1 MSPKSSS
8 APSPRTGGCPRS
20 RRRSWPRRATPSREQ
35 ARRRSR
41 EMRGTVKPLWLTEIV
56 AVWRYV
62 QRNYFLT
69 KRYFMWELVWLTF
82 TTVNAMSIT
91 FIGAGVE
98 LVGGGEGTDTERL
111 MTFLL
116 VGALIWSYLSM
127 IFDVLSETV
136 QWERWEGTIEY
147 TFMSPTSRVTHLLA
161 MVLGV
166 AMLAFDL
173 DLSEANYWAALVV
186 IAVCSISLVG
196 FGVVAAVMPL
206 LSPEKGQQVTYI
218 VSALLL
224 LVSGVYYPVKVLPD
238 WMQTIAQY
246 SPVTYALEGSRA
258 ALQDGVGLSELWGS
272 IWPLLVMGAVFV
284 PMGLFVFHLGE
295 SYAKRTGK
303 LKRSG

>member
-1 MSPKSSS
+1 VLKEIRMHNMLK
-8 APSPRTGGCPRS
+8 PR
-20 RRRSWPRRATPSREQ
+20 
-35 ARRRSR
+35 
-41 EMRGTVKPLWLTEIV
+41 WLVEVI
-56 AVWRYV
+56 AVWGYV

-147 TFMSPTSRVTHLLA
+147 TFMSPTSRVTHLLGMGVYA
-161 MVLGV
+161 VVYGIARTAVVLGV

-173 DLSEANYWAALVV
+173 DLSDANYWAAMVV
-186 IAVCSISLVG
+186 LAVCSISLVG

-238 WMQTIAQY
+238 WMQVIAQY

-258 ALQDGVGLSELWGS
+258 ALQDGVGLSQLWGS
-272 IWPLLVMGAVFV
+272 IWPLLVMGVVFV

>member
-1 MSPKSSS
+1 MHNMLK
-8 APSPRTGGCPRS
+8 PR
-20 RRRSWPRRATPSREQ
+20 
-35 ARRRSR
+35 
-41 EMRGTVKPLWLTEIV
+41 WLVEVI
-56 AVWRYV
+56 AVWGYV

-147 TFMSPTSRVTHLLA
+147 TFMSPTSRVTHLLGMGVYA
-161 MVLGV
+161 VVYGIARTAVVLGV

-173 DLSEANYWAALVV
+173 DLLEANYWAALVV
-186 IAVCSISLVG
+186 LAVCSISLVG

-238 WMQTIAQY
+238 WMQVMAQF

-258 ALQDGVGLSELWGS
+258 ALLDGVGILQLWGS
-272 IWPLLVMGAVFV
+272 IWPLLIMGVVFV

>member
-1 MSPKSSS
+1 VRKELREEMHNMLK
-8 APSPRTGGCPRS
+8 PR
-20 RRRSWPRRATPSREQ
+20 
-35 ARRRSR
+35 
-41 EMRGTVKPLWLTEIV
+41 WLVEVI
-56 AVWRYV
+56 AVWGYV

-91 FIGAGVE
+91 FIGAGVD

-111 MTFLL
+111 MAFLL

-147 TFMSPTSRVTHLLA
+147 TFMSPTSRVTHLLGMGVYA
-161 MVLGV
+161 VVYGIARTVVVLGV
-166 AMLAFDL
+166 AMLAFEL

-186 IAVCSISLVG
+186 LAGCSISLVG

-224 LVSGVYYPVKVLPD
+224 LVSGVYYPVKVLPE
-238 WMQTIAQY
+238 WMQVIAQF

-258 ALQDGVGLSELWGS
+258 ALLDGVGLPQLWDS
-272 IWPLLVMGAVFV
+272 LWPLLIMGAVFV
-284 PMGLFVFHLGE
+284 PMGLFVFKLGE

>member
-1 MSPKSSS
+1 MQNMP
-8 APSPRTGGCPRS
+8 
-20 RRRSWPRRATPSREQ
+20 
-35 ARRRSR
+35 
-41 EMRGTVKPLWLTEIV
+41 KPLWLIEVI
-56 AVWRYV
+56 AVWGYV

-91 FIGAGVE
+91 FIGAGVG
-98 LVGGGEGTDTERL
+98 LVGGGEGIDTQRL

-147 TFMSPTSRVTHLLA
+147 TFMSPTSRVTHLLGMGVYA
-161 MVLGV
+161 VVYGIIRTAVVLGV

-173 DLSEANYWAALVV
+173 DLSQANYWAALVV
-186 IAVCSISLVG
+186 LAVCSISLVG

-218 VSALLL
+218 ISALLL
-224 LVSGVYYPVKVLPD
+224 LVSGVYYPVKVLPE
-238 WMQTIAQY
+238 WMQVAAQF

-258 ALQDGVGLSELWGS
+258 ALLRGVGVSQLWES

-284 PMGLFVFHLGE
+284 PLGLFVFHLGE

>member
-1 MSPKSSS
+1 MHNMLK
-8 APSPRTGGCPRS
+8 PR
-20 RRRSWPRRATPSREQ
+20 
-35 ARRRSR
+35 
-41 EMRGTVKPLWLTEIV
+41 WLVEVI
-56 AVWRYV
+56 AVWGYV

-116 VGALIWSYLSM
+116 IGALIWSYLSM

-147 TFMSPTSRVTHLLA
+147 TFMSPTSRVTHLLGMGVYA
-161 MVLGV
+161 VVYGIIRTAIVLGV

-186 IAVCSISLVG
+186 LAVCSISLVG

-224 LVSGVYYPVKVLPD
+224 LVSGVYYPVKVLPE
-238 WMQTIAQY
+238 WMQVIAQF

-258 ALQDGVGLSELWGS
+258 ALLGGVGLSQLWGS
-272 IWPLLVMGAVFV
+272 IWPLLLMGAVFV

>member
-1 MSPKSSS
+1 MHNMLK
-8 APSPRTGGCPRS
+8 PR
-20 RRRSWPRRATPSREQ
+20 
-35 ARRRSR
+35 
-41 EMRGTVKPLWLTEIV
+41 WLVEVI
-56 AVWRYV
+56 AVWGYV

-147 TFMSPTSRVTHLLA
+147 TFMSPTSRVTHLLGMGVYA
-161 MVLGV
+161 VVYGIARTAVVLGV

-173 DLSEANYWAALVV
+173 DLSQANYWAALVV
-186 IAVCSISLVG
+186 LAVCSISLVG

-258 ALQDGVGLSELWGS
+258 ALQDGVSLSQLWGS
-272 IWPLLVMGAVFV
+272 IWPLLVMGAIFV

>member
-1 MSPKSSS
+1 MHNTLK
-8 APSPRTGGCPRS
+8 PR
-20 RRRSWPRRATPSREQ
+20 
-35 ARRRSR
+35 
-41 EMRGTVKPLWLTEIV
+41 WLVEVI
-56 AVWRYV
+56 AVWGYV

-147 TFMSPTSRVTHLLA
+147 TFMSPTSRVTHLLGMGVYA
-161 MVLGV
+161 VIYGIARTAVVLGV

-173 DLSEANYWAALVV
+173 DLSQANYWAALVV
-186 IAVCSISLVG
+186 LAVCSISLVG

-238 WMQTIAQY
+238 WMQVIAQY

-258 ALQDGVGLSELWGS
+258 ALQDGVGLSQLWGS

-284 PMGLFVFHLGE
+284 PMGLYIFHLGE

>member
-1 MSPKSSS
+1 MQNMLK
-8 APSPRTGGCPRS
+8 PR
-20 RRRSWPRRATPSREQ
+20 
-35 ARRRSR
+35 
-41 EMRGTVKPLWLTEIV
+41 WLIEVI
-56 AVWRYV
+56 AVWGYV

-91 FIGAGVE
+91 FIGAGVDQ
-98 LVGGGEGTDTERL
+98 VGGGEGTDIRGL

-116 VGALIWSYLSM
+116 IGALIWSYLSM

-147 TFMSPTSRVTHLLA
+147 TFMSPTSRVTHLLGMGVYA
-161 MVLGV
+161 IVYGIIRTALVLGV
-166 AMLAFDL
+166 AMLVFDDL
-173 DLSEANYWAALVV
+173 DLSQANYWAALVV
-186 IAVCSISLVG
+186 LAVCSISLVG

-224 LVSGVYYPVKVLPD
+224 LVSGVYYPVTVLPH
-238 WMQTIAQY
+238 WMQVAAQF
-246 SPVTYALEGSRA
+246 SPVTYGLEGTRA
-258 ALQDGVGLSELWGS
+258 ALRDGAGVAELWDS
-272 IWPLLVMGAVFV
+272 IWPLLIMGVVFV
-284 PMGLFVFHLGE
+284 PLGIFIFHLGE
-295 SYAKRTGK
+295 RYAKRTGK

>member
-1 MSPKSSS
+1 MPK
-8 APSPRTGGCPRS
+8 PR
-20 RRRSWPRRATPSREQ
+20 
-35 ARRRSR
+35 
-41 EMRGTVKPLWLTEIV
+41 WLIEVI
-56 AVWRYV
+56 AVWGYV

-91 FIGAGVE
+91 FIGAGVG
-98 LVGGGEGTDTERL
+98 LVGGGEGIDTQRL

-147 TFMSPTSRVTHLLA
+147 TFMSPTSRVTHLLGMGVYA
-161 MVLGV
+161 VVYGIIRTAVVLGV

-173 DLSEANYWAALVV
+173 DLSQANYWAALVV
-186 IAVCSISLVG
+186 LAVCSISLVG

-218 VSALLL
+218 ISALLL
-224 LVSGVYYPVKVLPD
+224 LVSGVYYPVKVLPE
-238 WMQTIAQY
+238 WMQVAAQF

-258 ALQDGVGLSELWGS
+258 ALLRGVGVSQLWES

-284 PMGLFVFHLGE
+284 PLGLFIFHLGE
-295 SYAKRTGK
+295 RYAKRTGK

>member
-1 MSPKSSS
+1 
-8 APSPRTGGCPRS
+8 
-20 RRRSWPRRATPSREQ
+20 
-35 ARRRSR
+35 
-41 EMRGTVKPLWLTEIV
+41 MRNIDKPLWLVELI
-56 AVWRYV
+56 AVWGYV

-69 KRYFMWELVWLTF
+69 KRYFMWEVVWLTF

-91 FIGAGVE
+91 FIGAGAAE
-98 LVGGGEGTDTERL
+98 LKGGESIDVQDY

-116 VGALIWSYLSM
+116 IGALIWSYLSM
-127 IFDVLSETV
+127 IFDILSETV

-147 TFMSPTSRVTHLLA
+147 TFMSPTSRVTHLLGMGVYA
-161 MVLGV
+161 IVYGIIRTALVLGV

-173 DLSEANYWAALVV
+173 DLGNANYVAAVV
-186 IAVCSISLVG
+186 VLAVCSISLVG

-224 LVSGVYYPVKVLPD
+224 LVSGVYYPVNVLPD
-238 WMQTIAQY
+238 WMQMLAAV
-246 SPVTYALEGSRA
+246 SPVTYGLEGTRA
-258 ALQDGVGLSELWGS
+258 ALRDGAGVVELWSS

-284 PMGLFVFHLGE
+284 PLGIWVFHLGE
-295 SYAKRTGK
+295 RYAKRTGK

>member
-1 MSPKSSS
+1 VRKEIRKEMHNNMLK
-8 APSPRTGGCPRS
+8 PR
-20 RRRSWPRRATPSREQ
+20 
-35 ARRRSR
+35 
-41 EMRGTVKPLWLTEIV
+41 WLVEVI
-56 AVWRYV
+56 AVWGYV

-147 TFMSPTSRVTHLLA
+147 TFMSPTSRVTHLLGMGVYA
-161 MVLGV
+161 VVYGIIRTAVVLGV

-186 IAVCSISLVG
+186 LAVCSISLVG

-224 LVSGVYYPVKVLPD
+224 LVSGVYYPVKVLPE
-238 WMQTIAQY
+238 WMQVIAQY

-258 ALQDGVGLSELWGS
+258 ALQDGVGLSHLWGS
-272 IWPLLVMGAVFV
+272 IWPLLIMGAGFV